1 MSLSAQNPT
10 WTTLVS
16 AEALSAALGRDGM
29 VVLDA
34 RFALADPMQGE
45 REYTAAHIPGARY
58 ANLDRDLSDLTRI
71 GHGRHP
77 LPDAAAFCATLSRW
91 GIDANTQVVAYDAR
105 DGALAAARVW
115 CLLRLLGHTR
125 VAVLDGGLARWRELG
140 LSLTAAPTPPATP
153 THYRADYDSA
163 RLIYSEALHDL
174 RGDSAIRLIDAR
186 ASERFR
192 GEVEPLD
199 KAAGHVPGAVNRPY
213 ADNLRDDG
221 RFRNAEEL
229 AAGFRALICER
240 PIENVAVMCGSGVT
254 ACHHLLAMEH
264 AGMPGA
270 KLYADSWSGWISDP
284 SRPIATGAAGA
295 LPRRKTSA
303 EQA

>member
-1 MSLSAQNPT
+1 MTICEHPAA

-16 AEALSAALGRDGM
+16 AEALSAALGREDL
-29 VVLDA
+29 VLLDA
-34 RFALADPMQGE
+34 RFALADPAQGE
-45 REYTAAHIPGARY
+45 RDYHAAHIPGARY
-58 ANLDRDLSDLTRI
+58 ASLDRDLSDLTRL

-77 LPDAAAFCATLSRW
+77 LPEAAALCATLSRW
-91 GIDANTQVVAYDAR
+91 GIDTDTQVVAYDAR

-140 LSLTAAPTPPATP
+140 LPLTDAPTPPATP
-153 THYRADYDSA
+153 THYRADYDST
-163 RLIYSEALHDL
+163 RLLDADALRDL
-174 RGDSAIRLIDAR
+174 RADSAIRLIDAR
-186 ASERFR
+186 ARERFR

-199 KAAGHVPGAVNRPY
+199 TAAGHVPGAVNRPY

-221 RFRNAEEL
+221 RLRDAAEL
-229 AAGFRALICER
+229 AAGFHALIGDR

-254 ACHHLLAMEH
+254 ACHHLLALQH

-284 SRPIATGAAGA
+284 SRPIATGAA
-295 LPRRKTSA
+295 
-303 EQA
+303 

>member
-1 MSLSAQNPT
+1 MNTDAQHRA

-16 AEALSAALGRDGM
+16 AEALSAALDRDDL

-34 RFALADPMQGE
+34 RFALSDPMQGE
-45 REYTAAHIPGARY
+45 REYAAAHIPGARY
-58 ANLDRDLSDLTRI
+58 ANLDRDLSDLSRV

-77 LPDAAAFCATLSRW
+77 LPDAAALCATLSRG
-91 GIDANTQVVAYDAR
+91 GIDADTQVVAYDAR

-125 VAVLDGGLARWRELG
+125 VAVLDGGLARWRQLG
-140 LSLTAAPTPPATP
+140 LPLTDTLTPPATP
-153 THYRADYDSA
+153 TAYHADYDAA
-163 RLIYSEALHDL
+163 RLIDTDALGDL
-174 RGDSAIRLIDAR
+174 RDDNAMRLIDAR
-186 ASERFR
+186 AGERFR
-192 GEVEPLD
+192 GEVEPID

-213 ADNLRDDG
+213 ADNLREDG
-221 RFRNAEEL
+221 RFRDPAEL
-229 AAGFRALICER
+229 AKGFHALIGDL

-284 SRPIATGAAGA
+284 SRPIATGAA
-295 LPRRKTSA
+295 
-303 EQA
+303 